1 VMHLRVPLPKVR
13 YVETDRGY
21 RLDVG
26 RVSIN
31 QSAFLL
37 LAAIIVGVG
46 GGYGAVGFRY
56 LILLEQQLGFGLF
69 APALHAIGRAQ
80 VLPVLIAAA
89 CSPRSS

>member
-1 VMHLRVPLPKVR
+1 MRSPFSLPKVR

-31 QSAFLL
+31 QSTFLL

-56 LILLEQQLGFGLF
+56 LILLEQQLAFGLF
-69 APALHAIGRAQ
+69 TRHSMGSAGRKCC
-80 VLPVLIAAA
+80 L
-89 CSPRSS
+89 S